1 MKKFLKKY
9 WVFFMGLI
17 ISTLMNFPHLIPSYY
32 LDGYCSLCEGFSTY
46 ALTFVKAGRYL
57 TAAIYYFIDLIK
69 LNPAIFSILSI
80 VLSNVILSI
89 AMQIIYK
96 DVTSLTNDNKK
107 TKLVIFLG
115 AFLICFNPFNIE
127 YFLFEESFAI
137 CLGFLLTIIAG
148 SIFSKEGKYAFIK
161 SLGILFL
168 ATCFYQSTLSLFI
181 PYVFLITCLKNKNQT
196 IIENIKKN
204 YLFYI
209 KGLFCYGISLVL
221 SFISLKLVL
230 LIFNLN
236 SAKFGELNII
246 TNIKII
252 ISLFQNTIRSLH
264 NMINTGYFYGLLAA
278 MLFMY
283 VGYILLDFKNN
294 YTKLI
299 YIVLMIS
306 LCLVTT
312 FVPNLAMNSLANY
325 TAARMACSIGS
336 INGFILLMSLLF
348 KNNNHIDN
356 YSQTVLSF
364 IGICIAVIYSVTYLN
379 AANDNLNRYNKDS
392 EYIANITNTIEAY
405 EKKHQKIENIKFV
418 ISNSAYYYYNPPY
431 NSMNIRVNAVDWGIN
446 CILKNTVDNNLNI
459 TQITED
465 EILKLTLKEGI
476 NFKYKFDENTMYL
489 LIW

>member
-1 MKKFLKKY
+1 
-9 WVFFMGLI
+9 
-17 ISTLMNFPHLIPSYY
+17 
-32 LDGYCSLCEGFSTY
+32 
-46 ALTFVKAGRYL
+46 
-57 TAAIYYFIDLIK
+57 
-69 LNPAIFSILSI
+69 
-80 VLSNVILSI
+80 
-89 AMQIIYK
+89 
-96 DVTSLTNDNKK
+96 
-107 TKLVIFLG
+107 
-115 AFLICFNPFNIE
+115 
-127 YFLFEESFAI
+127 
-137 CLGFLLTIIAG
+137 
-148 SIFSKEGKYAFIK
+148 
-161 SLGILFL
+161 
-168 ATCFYQSTLSLFI
+168 
-181 PYVFLITCLKNKNQT
+181 
-196 IIENIKKN
+196 
-204 YLFYI
+204 
-209 KGLFCYGISLVL
+209 
-221 SFISLKLVL
+221 
-230 LIFNLN
+230 
-236 SAKFGELNII
+236 
-246 TNIKII
+246 
-252 ISLFQNTIRSLH
+252 
-264 NMINTGYFYGLLAA
+264 
-278 MLFMY
+278 
-283 VGYILLDFKNN
+283 
-294 YTKLI
+294 
-299 YIVLMIS
+299 
-306 LCLVTT
+306 
-312 FVPNLAMNSLANY
+312 MNSLANY